1 MKTDLEKLAP
11 DMKAIDRYVKLIPYP
26 YPSTSPSPS
35 LLFVLYW
42 SPVLTPLRLKD
53 VQSGLNEAEEEA
65 DETRKESKRAR
76 DEFQELKKKRC
87 ELFNKAFNHIS
98 GCIDTIY
105 KDLTTSK
112 TLKAGGTA
120 QLYSDDAEVSSQP

>member
-1 MKTDLEKLAP
+1 
-11 DMKAIDRYVKLIPYP
+11 
-26 YPSTSPSPS
+26 
-35 LLFVLYW
+35 
-42 SPVLTPLRLKD
+42 
-53 VQSGLNEAEEEA
+53 LNEAEEEA

-87 ELFNKAFNHIS
+87 DLFNKAFNHIS

-120 QLYSDDAEVSSQP
+120 QLYSDDAEVSQIWPGARGEDADKEPGAIPRGCPI